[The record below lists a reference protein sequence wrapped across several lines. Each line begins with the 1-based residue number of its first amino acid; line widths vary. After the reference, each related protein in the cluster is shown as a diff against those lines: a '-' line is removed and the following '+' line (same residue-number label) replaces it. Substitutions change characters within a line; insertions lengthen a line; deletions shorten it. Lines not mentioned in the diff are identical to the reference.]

1 MEANDKCKQGK
12 ELLDQKLSGQVE
24 CSSCE
29 RLDGDH
35 SALRCQDMCTKQGE
49 RKGREREG
57 KGQEEKERQT
67 VKEQ

>member
-1 MEANDKCKQGK
+1 MDANDKCKQGK

-35 SALRCQDMCTKQGE
+35 SALRCQDMCTK
-49 RKGREREG
+49 
-57 KGQEEKERQT
+57 EEEEEEEDDNNNNNNDNMRST
-67 VKEQ
+67 PH